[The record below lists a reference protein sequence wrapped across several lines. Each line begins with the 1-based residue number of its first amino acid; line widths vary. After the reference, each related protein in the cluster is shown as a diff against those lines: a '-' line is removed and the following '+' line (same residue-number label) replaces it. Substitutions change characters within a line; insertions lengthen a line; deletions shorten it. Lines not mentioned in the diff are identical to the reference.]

1 MSQNIAQKL
10 LKIINKWKPWID
22 IGANP
27 LSDHLNSSGICLQSQ
42 RTEDYATKKSKIV
55 SWGDS
60 SDTKANLRRWDN
72 CMQAWEQNR
81 H

>member
-10 LKIINKWKPWID
+10 LKIINKRKPWID

-27 LSDHLNSSGICLQSQ
+27 LSNHLNSSGICLQSQ

-55 SWGDS
+55 S
-60 SDTKANLRRWDN
+60 
-72 CMQAWEQNR
+72 
-81 H
+81 